1 MAKEST
7 TKVNIR
13 SRTARAKLKHQNEP
27 YWDAIR
33 RGLHIGYR
41 TSTLAPGTWVGRM
54 YKDGRYH
61 HTTLDGQPEFDD
73 ARKLVEQWADALIQ
87 GAAKKADSP
96 DTPLTVEDACKKYV
110 ENLEARKGAKS
121 AYDASNRFE
130 RLVYGKP
137 IGKTML
143 ALLETK
149 NIEKWLNAQTAGA
162 VGDDDIRKARDSANR
177 NLKSLKAA
185 LNFAR
190 RNKWVASDVE
200 WKVVGYFEKV
210 EVNRDGF
217 LTIEQR
223 NHLLGCMPDDL
234 RLFATALMLL
244 GCRPG
249 ELAKALVS
257 DYNPNTGTLTLRP
270 SKTKSRAISLST
282 KAQELFGEQV
292 KNRGGGAPL
301 FMTDRH
307 NKWTVDAW
315 HSRFVKARDK
325 AEMPNAVLYSARH
338 SFISELLTKGVPI
351 HDVAKFTGTSVKHVD
366 KNYGHLT
373 KEGQDRINRV
383 AIL

>member
-7 TKVNIR
+7 TKANIR
-13 SRTARAKLKHQNEP
+13 SRTARAKLRHQNEP
-27 YWDAIR
+27 YWESIR
-33 RGLHIGYR
+33 RGLHVGYR
-41 TSTLAPGTWVGRM
+41 TSSVGPGTWVGRL
-54 YKDGRYH
+54 YYDKRYH
-61 HTTLDGQPEFDD
+61 HVTLDGQPEFDE
-73 ARKLVEQWADALIQ
+73 ARKRVEQWADELTK
-87 GAAKKADSP
+87 GTAKKADSP

-110 ENLEARKGAKS
+110 ENLEVRKGKKS

-137 IGKTML
+137 IGKTLL

-149 NIEKWLNAQTAGA
+149 SIEKWLNDQTVEA

-190 RNKWVASDVE
+190 KNKWVASDVE
-200 WKVVGYFEKV
+200 WKVVSYFEKV
-210 EVNRDGF
+210 DVNRDGF

-234 RLFATALMLL
+234 RLFSTALMLL

-257 DYNPNTGTLTLRP
+257 HYNQHTGTLILRP
-270 SKTKSRAISLST
+270 SKTKSRVISLST
-282 KAQELFGEQV
+282 KAQELFNEQV

-307 NKWTVDAW
+307 KKWTVDAW

-325 AEMPNAVLYSARH
+325 AEMPNAVLYFARH

-373 KEGQDRINRV
+373 KEGQDRINRI